1 MSGDFYKFN
10 SNRLQERVNELEK
23 KIERKDTT
31 IKMLITLI
39 EGLAKKYKI
48 SLDEEHF
55 AAVFLSEEDLK

>member
-1 MSGDFYKFN
+1 MEKWLDPESYINF
-10 SNRLQERVNELEK
+10 LNE

-48 SLDEEHF
+48 PLDEEHF
-55 AAVFLSEEDLK
+55 AAVFLSEENLKW